1 MKKKTFTFLL
11 LLILVIGLFVRLY
24 RLDLRPMHHDEANQ
38 AYKFGEL
45 LEQGEYRY
53 DPAEHHGPTLY
64 YFSLP
69 FAWLSGQKTYA
80 ELNEITLRLVTVFF
94 GLVMIL
100 IAALAAGH
108 YLKNSEKL
116 WAALFLAASAPVT
129 YFNRFYIQE
138 SLLAAFA
145 LAFVICLWRFWQ
157 KPDYREGA
165 WLGLTAGLLYAT
177 KETSIIVMVA
187 SLLALVGVWLLTR
200 RKDRSEQNQEDEKN
214 RKKVKPE
221 SEEKTP
227 GNSTERA
234 WKPLLLAT
242 FIFLAVSFVFYSSFF
257 KYPQGFLD
265 SFKALAGYGQ
275 KGLEAGWHQHPFWYY
290 FGLLFY
296 HHGAPGSPVFTE
308 IPFLALALFGM
319 VVSFMELSK
328 SRKSSENFRAYLAAL
343 AVITA
348 LVYSAIP
355 YKTPWNMLTFWVFFL
370 IVAAIGFDYLLRLI
384 KIRQSKILLT
394 GILLIWTGWQIYLV
408 NYYFYAYPD
417 NPYVYAQTSPDFMRL
432 VNRLNDLSQV
442 DSEGKNVLIRVI
454 APPEETWPLPWY
466 LRRYGQVGYWTA
478 SEQVETLKP
487 ARLVIMSAAE
497 AVKRQEKELAGYVAQ
512 YYSLRPDIVLVL
524 LVDEE
529 LWQTYLLKKVE
540 GLPRRQRP

>member
-1 MKKKTFTFLL
+1 MKKKTFAFVLV
-11 LLILVIGLFVRLY
+11 LILAAGLFVRLY

-45 LEQGEYRY
+45 LEKGEYRY

-100 IAALAAGH
+100 IAALAAGK
-108 YLKNSEKL
+108 YLKESEKL
-116 WAALFLAASAPVT
+116 WASLFLAVSAPVV

-145 LAFVICLWRFWQ
+145 VAFVICLWRFYH
-157 KPDYREGA
+157 KPDYREGV
-165 WLGLTAGLLYAT
+165 WLGLAAGLLYAT
-177 KETSIIVMVA
+177 KETSIIIMAA
-187 SLLALVGVWLLTR
+187 SLLALIGVWLLTR
-200 RKDRSEQNQEDEKN
+200 RKDKSEQNQEDEKN
-214 RKKVKPE
+214 RKIEKRE
-221 SEEKTP
+221 NEEKTP
-227 GNSTERA
+227 GSDTRKA
-234 WKPLLLAT
+234 WQPLLLAI
-242 FIFLAVSFVFYSSFF
+242 FIFLAVSLAFYSSFF

-275 KGLEAGWHQHPFWYY
+275 KGLEAGWHRHPFWYY
-290 FGLLFY
+290 FSLLFY
-296 HHGAPGSPVFTE
+296 RHGAAGSPVFTE

-319 VVSFMELSK
+319 VVSFIELRK
-328 SRKSSENFRAYLAAL
+328 SRKSSENFRAYLAFL

-348 LVYSAIP
+348 LIYSAIP
-355 YKTPWNMLTFWVFFL
+355 YKTPWNMLTFWCFFL
-370 IVAAIGFDYLLRLI
+370 LVAAIGFDYLLRLI
-384 KIRQSKILLT
+384 KIRESKILLT
-394 GILLIWTGWQIYLV
+394 GILLIWTGWQVYLV

-417 NPYVYAQTSPDFMRL
+417 NPYVYAQTSPDFRRL

-442 DSEGKNVLIRVI
+442 DSEGKDVFIRVI
-454 APPEETWPLPWY
+454 ASPEETWPLPWY
-466 LRRYGQVGYWTA
+466 LRRFSRVGYWTA
-478 SEQVETLKP
+478 SEQVESLEP
-487 ARLVIMSAAE
+487 ARLIIMSAAE
-497 AVKRQEKELAGYVAQ
+497 AAKRQEKELAGYVAQ
-512 YYSLRPDIVLVL
+512 YYSLRPDVVLVL
-524 LVDEE
+524 FVDNE

-540 GLPRRQRP
+540 GLPRRR

>member
-1 MKKKTFTFLL
+1 MKKKTFAFVLV
-11 LLILVIGLFVRLY
+11 LILAAGLFVRLY

-45 LEQGEYRY
+45 LEKGEYRY

-100 IAALAAGH
+100 MAALAAGH

-116 WAALFLAASAPVT
+116 WAALFLAASAPVI

-177 KETSIIVMVA
+177 KETSVIVMAA
-187 SLLALVGVWLLTR
+187 SLLALAGVWLLNR
-200 RKDRSEQNQEDEKN
+200 RKDRADQNQKDEKSQKIEKREN
-214 RKKVKPE
+214 
-221 SEEKTP
+221 EEKTS
-227 GNSTERA
+227 GGDARRA

-242 FIFLAVSFVFYSSFF
+242 FIFLTVSFVFYSSFF
-257 KYPQGFLD
+257 KYPRGFLD

-275 KGLEAGWHQHPFWYY
+275 KGLEAGWHLHPFWYY

-296 HHGAPGSPVFTE
+296 RHGDPGSPVFTE
-308 IPFLALALFGM
+308 IPFLALALFGV
-319 VVSFMELSK
+319 VVSFIELRK
-328 SRKSSENFRAYLAAL
+328 SRKPSENFRAYLAVL

-370 IVAAIGFDYLLRLI
+370 IVAAIGFDYLLGLI
-384 KIRQSKILLT
+384 KIRESKILLT
-394 GILLIWTGWQIYLV
+394 GILLIWTGWQVYLV

-417 NPYVYAQTSPDFMRL
+417 SPYVYAQTSPDFRRL
-432 VNRLNDLSQV
+432 VNRLNELTEV
-442 DSEGKNVLIRVI
+442 DSEGKNVFIRVI

-487 ARLVIMSAAE
+487 ARLIIMSAAE
-497 AVKRQEKELAGYVAQ
+497 AAKRQEKELAGYLSQ
-512 YYSLRPDIVLVL
+512 YYSLRPDVVLVL
-524 LVDEE
+524 FVDNE